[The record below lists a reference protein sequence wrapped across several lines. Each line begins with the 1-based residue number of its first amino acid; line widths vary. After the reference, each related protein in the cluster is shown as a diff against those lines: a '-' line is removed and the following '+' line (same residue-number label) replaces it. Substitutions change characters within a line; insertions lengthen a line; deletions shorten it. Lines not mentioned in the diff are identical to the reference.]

1 MDDLLE
7 WLDDIDAKYS
17 GLEAISHEP
26 EVIRLQLVE
35 QKGLNEETQRQA
47 EKLKEIAELS
57 RSLVRGRFVEDSI
70 KLKEKLMSLQVQ
82 SASLA
87 RQGVGR
93 LNELEHALAVAE
105 SFCEAQRLLEAWLEQ
120 VGQELGGKGR
130 GQAAEEVGAGAG
142 EPKEAVKAELGW
154 LRRVERGVQ
163 ERKADLETM
172 NKNGWALVRL
182 CQRNGGGGGGQDQ
195 QSGQGKQKGDRDG

>member
-1 MDDLLE
+1 MFAEMDDLLE

-70 KLKEKLMSLQVQ
+70 ELKEKLMKIPSHSTLIIDGTRAIFIDSDIYDVIVDFQENAKYREIQVELKHFHSKAQNYRKQGGIDGRLQKAV
-82 SASLA
+82 A
-87 RQGVGR
+87 RQ
-93 LNELEHALAVAE
+93 
-105 SFCEAQRLLEAWLEQ
+105 
-120 VGQELGGKGR
+120 
-130 GQAAEEVGAGAG
+130 
-142 EPKEAVKAELGW
+142 
-154 LRRVERGVQ
+154 
-163 ERKADLETM
+163 
-172 NKNGWALVRL
+172 
-182 CQRNGGGGGGQDQ
+182 
-195 QSGQGKQKGDRDG
+195 